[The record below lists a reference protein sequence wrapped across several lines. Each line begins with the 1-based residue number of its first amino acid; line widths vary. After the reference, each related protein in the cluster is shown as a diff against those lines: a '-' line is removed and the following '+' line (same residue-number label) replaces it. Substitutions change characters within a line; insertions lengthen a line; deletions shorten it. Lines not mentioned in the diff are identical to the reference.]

1 MFCVNKYKNK
11 IFLSKYKKLIDR
23 KKKKLKNKNI
33 FTSKFYYFI

>member
-23 KKKKLKNKNI
+23 KKKKIKK
-33 FTSKFYYFI
+33 